1 VAELKRKF
9 KVAAHQIAQLKDE
22 IEAKDLEVTS
32 QMHQVAQ
39 KEKESEVQKAKINKC
54 ADEIKK
60 LEIYK
65 KSATNSINSL

>member
-32 QMHQVAQ
+32 
-39 KEKESEVQKAKINKC
+39 
-54 ADEIKK
+54 
-60 LEIYK
+60 
-65 KSATNSINSL
+65 